1 MELAIP
7 LIALGGLY
15 IATTKENTN
24 SFVTHSTN
32 SKNGKKGSKKDG
44 FNTNQMRKASAPL
57 PQLSIMKQSQKE
69 GFETAGKPVNYLPNL
84 DQIPQNYPIT
94 NENEVKSSSLYE
106 YPDIN
111 ASTDKY
117 FNQTYYQEQNNA
129 GVNTGNII
137 QDVYSLTGNFLKK
150 DEFTHNNMVPFVG
163 GKISGALYDDK
174 FAENVLDNM
183 IGSGSQMLRKQ
194 EIAPLFKPEENVQ
207 YTNGTPVQTDF
218 FQSRVNAGMNVNNVK
233 PFESVMVGPGLGKGF
248 TTNGSGGF
256 NSGMEDRE
264 QWLPKTVDELR
275 VETNPKITYTLDNHQ
290 GPMQSYVKNVGK
302 LGVVEKNR
310 PDTFFINTADRWLT
324 TTGLEKGET
333 LRPEQEMG
341 IIRRNNVDTNYMG
354 PAGDTEKAHTY
365 VPSNAEPSKRNQWK
379 EKPVLGGS
387 NSKASNYGAHQRRQD
402 AYVVNK
408 NNRASVNQP
417 DTYRSGFS
425 GAIGAVV
432 APVLDMLRPSR
443 KQELCTNLR
452 VYGSTSYAVP
462 AGHTYDTTQNL
473 QTTTRETTLH
483 TPRSYVNNQGAGG
496 GTYINL
502 DTATPINKRNVTDA
516 PSYGTIGGPSTGY
529 GGMSY
534 ESAYNQT
541 CNGIKAQTIGNRANG
556 GNMSLFNADMN
567 VCISKEDCSQQ
578 DFRVNGA
585 DSVIKRA
592 PMKENY
598 GEMIMPN
605 KAIIADKDLAFGA
618 QRMEPS
624 LLNAFNQNPYT
635 QSLSSY

>member
-15 IATTKENTN
+15 IASTKENNQGRN
-24 SFVTHSTN
+24 SNVTQQNKAAHA
-32 SKNGKKGSKKDG
+32 KYRQAQH
-44 FNTNQMRKASAPL
+44 NTYQAPL
-57 PQLSIMKQSQKE
+57 PQLSIMNNSQKE
-69 GFETAGKPVNYLPNL
+69 GFESAGRPPNYLPNL
-84 DQIPQNYPIT
+84 DNIPQNYPIV
-94 NENEVKSSSLYE
+94 NEKEVKSSSLFE
-106 YPDIN
+106 YPNIN
-111 ASTDKY
+111 SSTDKY
-117 FNQTYYQEQNNA
+117 FNQTYYQQQA
-129 GVNTGNII
+129 NTGANPGNTI
-137 QDVYSLTGNFLKK
+137 QDIYSISGSFLKK

-183 IGSGSQMLRKQ
+183 IGSGSQMIRKQ
-194 EIAPLFKPEENVQ
+194 EIAPLFKPEDNVQ
-207 YTNGTPVQTDF
+207 YTHGAPVQTDF
-218 FQSRVNAGMNVNNVK
+218 FQSRVNPGMNVNNVK
-233 PFESVMVGPGLGKGF
+233 PFESIMVGPGLGKGF
-248 TTNGSGGF
+248 SSGGSGGF

-264 QWLPKTVDELR
+264 EWLPKTVDELR
-275 VETNPKITYTLDNHQ
+275 VATNPKLTYTLDGFE
-290 GPMQSYVKNVGK
+290 GPVQSYVKNVGK

-310 PDTFFINTADRWLT
+310 PDAFFINSPDRWLT
-324 TTGLEKGET
+324 TTGAEKGET

-387 NSKASNYGAHQRRQD
+387 NSKASNHAAHQRRQD
-402 AYVVNK
+402 CYVVSK
-408 NNRASVNQP
+408 NNRASVKQP
-417 DTYRSGFS
+417 DTLRSGFS
-425 GAIGAVV
+425 GAIGAVI
-432 APVLDMLRPSR
+432 APVLDMIRPSR
-443 KQELCTNLR
+443 KQELTTNLR
-452 VYGSTSYAVP
+452 VYGSSGYAIP
-462 AGHTYDTTQNL
+462 AGHTYDINQNL
-473 QTTTRETTLH
+473 QTTTRETTIH
-483 TPRSYVNNQGAGG
+483 SSRGYINNQSAGG

-502 DTATPINKRNVTDA
+502 DKATPINKRNVTDA
-516 PSYGTIGGPSTGY
+516 PSFGTIGGPSTGY
-529 GGMSY
+529 GGMSH

-541 CNGIKAQTIGNRANG
+541 SNGIKAQTIGNRTNG

-567 VCISKEDCSQQ
+567 VCISKVDCSQQ

-585 DSVIKRA
+585 DSLIKKA

-618 QRMEPS
+618 QRMDPAM
-624 LLNAFNQNPYT
+624 LNAFNQNPYT
-635 QSLSSY
+635 QSLASY

>member
-15 IATTKENTN
+15 IATTKENNATATGGQK
-24 SFVTHSTN
+24 SQQQRIRSQ
-32 SKNGKKGSKKDG
+32 
-44 FNTNQMRKASAPL
+44 QMSNARTTPTIL
-57 PQLSIMKQSQKE
+57 PQLSIINNSQTE
-69 GFETAGKPVNYLPNL
+69 GFESAGRPVNYLPNL
-84 DQIPQNYPIT
+84 DNIPQNYPIT
-94 NENEVKSSSLYE
+94 NEKEVKRNSLYE
-106 YPDIN
+106 YPSMN

-117 FNQTYYQEQNNA
+117 FNQTYYQQQTS
-129 GVNTGNII
+129 TGANPGNMI
-137 QDVYSLTGNFLKK
+137 QDIYSLSGDFLKK
-150 DEFTHNNMVPFVG
+150 DAFTHNNMVPFVG
-163 GKISGALYDDK
+163 GKISGALYDSK
-174 FAENVLDNM
+174 FSENVLDNL
-183 IGSGSQMLRKQ
+183 IGSGSQMIKKE

-207 YTNGTPVQTDF
+207 YTYGAPVQTDF
-218 FQSRVNAGMNVNNVK
+218 LQSRVNPGMNVNNVK
-233 PFESVMVGPGLGKGF
+233 PFESVMVGPGLGQGF
-248 TTNGSGGF
+248 TANGSGGF

-264 QWLPKTVDELR
+264 EWLPKSVDELR
-275 VETNPKITYTLDNHQ
+275 VATNPKITYTLDNLQ
-290 GPMQSYVKNVGK
+290 GPVQSYVKNVGK

-310 PDTFFINTADRWLT
+310 PDTFFINSADRWLT
-324 TTGLEKGET
+324 TTGAEKGET

-341 IIRRNNVDTNYMG
+341 IIRRPNVDTNYMG

-387 NSKASNYGAHQRRQD
+387 NSKASNHQAHQRRQD
-402 AYVVNK
+402 CYVVNK
-408 NNRASVNQP
+408 NNRATSKQP
-417 DTYRSGFS
+417 DTHRSGFS
-425 GAIGAVV
+425 GAIGAVI
-432 APVLDMLRPSR
+432 APVLDMIRPSR
-443 KQELCTNLR
+443 KQELTHNLR
-452 VYGSTSYAVP
+452 VYGSTGYAVP
-462 AGHTYDTTQNL
+462 GGHTYDTTQNL

-483 TPRSYVNNQGAGG
+483 SSRGYINNQSAGG
-496 GTYINL
+496 ATYIQL

-516 PSYGTIGGPSTGY
+516 PSFGTIGGPSTGY

-541 CNGIKAQTIGNRANG
+541 SNGIKSQTIGNRTNG
-556 GNMSLFNADMN
+556 GNMSLFNSDMN
-567 VCISKEDCSQQ
+567 VCISKVDCSQQ

-605 KAIIADKDLAFGA
+605 KATIADKDLAFGA

-635 QSLSSY
+635 QSLYSY